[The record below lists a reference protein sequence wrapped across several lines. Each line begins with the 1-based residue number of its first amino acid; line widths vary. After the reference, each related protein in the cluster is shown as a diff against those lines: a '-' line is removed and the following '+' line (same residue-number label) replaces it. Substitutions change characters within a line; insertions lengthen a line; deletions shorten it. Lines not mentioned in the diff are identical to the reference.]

1 MSATDAG
8 APRVRS
14 GTTFGRRSAT
24 AVLASPVLTLLV
36 LFAAPLAYLTWVSFS
51 EADITGDG
59 SFTFDNYA
67 EVLGEPIY
75 RSVFLDTIVISFT
88 AMAILFV
95 IAFPLAA
102 FLAFRAGKWEIPM
115 LLALVLT
122 DELNPLIR
130 LYAWQ
135 IVMNKEG
142 VINKVLQGLGIVD
155 EPITLLFTKTA
166 VVVVLATGSLAFV
179 VIPIY
184 AALKTVNRNLIE
196 AARDL
201 GASWMTILREILL
214 PLSAAGFIAAIIIV
228 FVPMLSD
235 FASPAV
241 VGGREGYMI
250 ASLIEEEFNARGNW
264 GVGSALSFVILAIS
278 GVMVWVSIRISKVG
292 RLGS

>member
-1 MSATDAG
+1 VSAHVAPAG
-8 APRVRS
+8 VA
-14 GTTFGRRSAT
+14 FGRRTAA

-36 LFAAPLAYLTWVSFS
+36 FFAGPLIYLMWVSFTR
-51 EADITGDG
+51 ADITGDG

-75 RSVFLDTIVISFT
+75 RSVFVDTIFITVA

-95 IAFPLAA
+95 VALPIAS
-102 FLAFRAGKWEIPM
+102 FLAFRAGRWEIPM

-142 VINKVLQGLGIVD
+142 VINEALQGLGIIEV
-155 EPITLLFTKTA
+155 PLTMLFTKTA
-166 VVVVLATGSLAFV
+166 VIVVLATGSLAFV

-184 AALKTVNRNLIE
+184 AALKTVSRSLIE

-201 GASWMTILREILL
+201 GASWFTILREVLL
-214 PLSAAGFIAAIIIV
+214 PLSATGFIAAIIIV

-250 ASLIEEEFNARGNW
+250 ASLIEEEFNSRGDW
-264 GVGSALSFVILAIS
+264 GVGSALSFVVLAIS
-278 GVMVWVSIRISKVG
+278 ALMVWLSIRISKVG
-292 RLGS
+292 RLQA

>member
-1 MSATDAG
+1 MSAQISS
-8 APRVRS
+8 S
-14 GTTFGRRSAT
+14 GVAFGRRTAA
-24 AVLASPVLTLLV
+24 AVLASPVLTLLAF
-36 LFAAPLAYLTWVSFS
+36 FAAPLIYLTWVSFTH
-51 EADITGDG
+51 ADITGDG
-59 SFTFDNYA
+59 SFTLDNYT

-75 RSVFLDTIVISFT
+75 RSVFIDTIFITVT
-88 AMAILFV
+88 AMLILFV
-95 IAFPLAA
+95 VAFPIAS

-142 VINKVLQGLGIVD
+142 VINKLLQGLGVI
-155 EPITLLFTKTA
+155 EQPLTILFTKTA
-166 VVVVLATGSLAFV
+166 VIIVLATGSLAFV

-184 AALKTVNRNLIE
+184 AALKTVNRSLIE

-201 GASWMTILREILL
+201 GASWFTILREVLL
-214 PLSAAGFIAAIIIV
+214 PLSATGFIAAIIIV

-250 ASLIEEEFNARGNW
+250 ASLIEEEFNARGDW
-264 GVGSALSFVILAIS
+264 GVGSALSFVVLAIS
-278 GVMVWVSIRISKVG
+278 SLMVWLSIKISKVG
-292 RLGS
+292 RLQA

>member
-1 MSATDAG
+1 VS
-8 APRVRS
+8 VRTSSS
-14 GTTFGRRSAT
+14 GVAFGRRTAA

-36 LFAAPLAYLTWVSFS
+36 LFAGPLIYLTWVSFTR
-51 EADITGDG
+51 ADIVGDG

-75 RSVFLDTIVISFT
+75 RSIFLDTIVITVT
-88 AMAILFV
+88 AMLILFLV
-95 IAFPLAA
+95 AFPLAT
-102 FLAFRAGKWEIPM
+102 FLAFRAGRWEIPM

-142 VINKVLQGLGIVD
+142 VLNRFLQAVGLID
-155 EPITLLFTKTA
+155 EPLTILFTKSA

-184 AALKTVNRNLIE
+184 AALKTVNRTLIE

-201 GASWMTILREILL
+201 GANWLTILREVLL
-214 PLSAAGFIAAIIIV
+214 PLAATGFIAAIIIV

-250 ASLIEEEFNARGNW
+250 ASLIEEEFNARGDW
-264 GVGSALSFVILAIS
+264 GVGSALSFVVLAIS
-278 GVMVWVSIRISKVG
+278 ALMVWASIKISKVG
-292 RLGS
+292 RLQA

>member
-1 MSATDAG
+1 
-8 APRVRS
+8 
-14 GTTFGRRSAT
+14 
-24 AVLASPVLTLLV
+24 
-36 LFAAPLAYLTWVSFS
+36 
-51 EADITGDG
+51 
-59 SFTFDNYA
+59 
-67 EVLGEPIY
+67 
-75 RSVFLDTIVISFT
+75 
-88 AMAILFV
+88 
-95 IAFPLAA
+95 
-102 FLAFRAGKWEIPM
+102 M

-142 VINKVLQGLGIVD
+142 VINRVLQGLGIVD
-155 EPITLLFTKTA
+155 EPVTLLFTKTA
-166 VVVVLATGSLAFV
+166 VVIVLATGSLAFV

-184 AALKTVNRNLIE
+184 AALKTVNRSLIE

-201 GASWMTILREILL
+201 GASWTTIMREVLL

-278 GVMVWVSIRISKVG
+278 GLMVWLSIRISKVG
-292 RLGS
+292 RLQS

>member
-1 MSATDAG
+1 MPQAQFAG
-8 APRVRS
+8 YFVALEKGLYAAENLDVTILPGGPDIVS
-14 GTTFGRRSAT
+14 EQQVANGQADFGIDW
-24 AVLASPVLTLLV
+24 VAS
-36 LFAAPLAYLTWVSFS
+36 
-51 EADITGDG
+51 
-59 SFTFDNYA
+59 
-67 EVLGEPIY
+67 
-75 RSVFLDTIVISFT
+75 
-88 AMAILFV
+88 
-95 IAFPLAA
+95 

-142 VINKVLQGLGIVD
+142 VLNKFLQAIGVID
-155 EPITLLFTKTA
+155 EPLTMLFTMTA
-166 VVVVLATGSLAFV
+166 VIVVLATGSLAFV

-184 AALKTVNRNLIE
+184 AALKTVNRTLIE

-201 GASWMTILREILL
+201 GAGWPTILREVLL
-214 PLSAAGFIAAIIIV
+214 PLAATGFIAAIIIV

-250 ASLIEEEFNARGNW
+250 ASLIEEEFNARGDW
-264 GVGSALSFVILAIS
+264 GVGSALSFVVLAIS
-278 GVMVWVSIRISKVG
+278 ALMVWFSIKISKVG
-292 RLGS
+292 RLQA